1 MSELVDKE
9 NVHLVVKCPHCD
21 EYVLIEKL
29 NCCIFRHG
37 ILKCNGKQIDPHADK
52 KQCDLLIKNKE
63 IYGCGKPF
71 RIIVIVSENEEKKE
85 IFKAEICD
93 YI

>member
-1 MSELVDKE
+1 MSSSVYLY
-9 NVHLVVKCPHCD
+9 VVCPHCSSIVFID
-21 EYVLIEKL
+21 AL

-37 ILKCNGKQIDPHADK
+37 VLKDNSKQIDPHASK
-52 KQCDLLIKNKE
+52 ELCDFYVEKGM

-71 RIIVIVSENEEKKE
+71 KIVQNADGDYWAV
-85 IFKAEICD
+85 ICD

>member
-9 NVHLVVKCPHCD
+9 NIHLIVKCPHCD
-21 EYVLIEKL
+21 DFILIEKL

-37 ILKCNGKQIDPHADK
+37 ILKCNGKQIDPHASK
-52 KQCDLLIKNKE
+52 KQCDLLIKNNE

-71 RIIVIVSENEEKKE
+71 RIIVSKKE
-85 IFKAEICD
+85 EILKEEIYKAEICD

>member
-1 MSELVDKE
+1 MSSSAYLYII
-9 NVHLVVKCPHCD
+9 CPHCKSIVFID
-21 EYVLIEKL
+21 EL

-37 ILKCNGKQIDPHADK
+37 VLKTNGKQIDPHSGK
-52 KQCDLLIKNKE
+52 ELCDFYVEKGM

-71 RIIVIVSENEEKKE
+71 QIVQKSDGEYIAVV
-85 IFKAEICD
+85 CD

>member
-1 MSELVDKE
+1 MDCPPLIESIKLIIT
-9 NVHLVVKCPHCD
+9 CPHCQTPIAVD
-21 EYVLIEKL
+21 AL

-37 ILKCNGKQIDPHADK
+37 VLKTNGKQIDPHASK
-52 KQCDLLIKNKE
+52 ELCDFYVEKGM

-71 RIIVIVSENEEKKE
+71 QIIQNADGEYAAV
-85 IFKAEICD
+85 ICD

>member
-1 MSELVDKE
+1 MSNNNELTKE
-9 NVHLVVKCPHCD
+9 IIIFCPHCL
-21 EYVLIEKL
+21 EPTIIEKL

-37 ILKCNGKQIDPHADK
+37 IIIKTGQQMNPHASK
-52 KQCDLLIKNKE
+52 EECDNLIINNE

-71 RIIVIVSENEEKKE
+71 RIVKSESSEYTT
-85 IFKAEICD
+85 EICD